1 LLSVL
6 RAHANPANVAGMARY
21 GIHSKGTL
29 GVPVPVL
36 RKLAKEAGRSHELAA
51 ELWASGIHEARIL
64 ATLIDDP
71 ARVTERQM
79 DRWVSGL
86 DSWDVCDQA
95 CQNLFRYTPWAFAKA
110 AKWARARRE
119 FVRRAGFSLMAGLAV
134 KARTASDAQFE
145 AFLPLIAEASVDD
158 RNMVKKAVNWALRQ
172 IGKRKF
178 QPVREGHRHRRGD
191 WQAGFPRGALGGR
204 RRPTRTAPH
213 SEPGPEGT
221 PLGSADGGRMCRPA
235 GAVFPLGHSH
245 PRIRGS
251 LDTASFGLQWN
262 ECGSVCVFRFLVLA
276 AGSAL
281 AADSLRGKLVLGD
294 GKPPVVENGGT

>member
-1 LLSVL
+1 MQAPELLSVL

-29 GVPVPVL
+29 GVPMPVL

-79 DRWVSGL
+79 DRWVSDL

-145 AFLPLIAEASVDD
+145 AFLPLIAEAAVDD

-172 IGKRKF
+172 IGKRNSSLCAKAIATAGEIGKRDSRAACW
-178 QPVREGHRHRRGD
+178 VASDALRELRRIPSRD
-191 WQAGFPRGALGGR
+191 R
-204 RRPTRTAPH
+204 
-213 SEPGPEGT
+213 
-221 PLGSADGGRMCRPA
+221 
-235 GAVFPLGHSH
+235 
-245 PRIRGS
+245 
-251 LDTASFGLQWN
+251 
-262 ECGSVCVFRFLVLA
+262 
-276 AGSAL
+276 
-281 AADSLRGKLVLGD
+281 
-294 GKPPVVENGGT
+294 